1 MKLTN
6 RSIFIAIIVTAC
18 TLPRF
23 ISTSYYIITPNYSA
37 IFPCSSQ
44 FVVSTVIKHTQS
56 SDYIFCYQV
65 KYDDKRLERA
75 ISLIQKSD

>member
-1 MKLTN
+1 MYFASVHFSHLFILL
-6 RSIFIAIIVTAC
+6 RSTKYNV
-18 TLPRF
+18 
-23 ISTSYYIITPNYSA
+23 
-37 IFPCSSQ
+37 IFPCSFQ
-44 FVVSTVIKHTQS
+44 FVVLTVIKHTQP

>member
-1 MKLTN
+1 MKLRN

-18 TLPRF
+18 TLLRF
-23 ISTSYYIITPNYSA
+23 IFTSFYIITSNYNV
-37 IFPCSSQ
+37 IFPCSFQ
-44 FVVSTVIKHTQS
+44 FVVLTVIKHTQS

-65 KYDDKRLERA
+65 KYDDKRLERV